1 MGYHLYRAHNYSC
14 SYYWE
19 IFLWIVADYPHVP
32 IHMALHHLVLMI
44 RRLMEYYQPQPLMV
58 TCLPIL
64 HKATLLSSLNSYLR
78 TVMFILM
85 VQCILKSLLSLSG
98 TMDLLNHILPS
109 LRMDILLLLL
119 MGMLIPRTIIMD
131 SNLLTH
137 LHHTQ
142 SMLHLTN
149 RCHPYSQH
157 LRQRT

>member
-1 MGYHLYRAHNYSC
+1 
-14 SYYWE
+14 
-19 IFLWIVADYPHVP
+19 
-32 IHMALHHLVLMI
+32 MALYHLVLMI
-44 RRLMEYYQPQPLMV
+44 HLLMEDYQPQPLMV

-85 VQCILKSLLSLSG
+85 VQCILKSLLSLSS

-157 LRQRT
+157 LRKRT